1 MKKLISAIL
10 AAAIAASVLTAGGI
24 SVSATESNKNY
35 IYGDA
40 DLDGAVTVG
49 DCTLVQKASVGITE
63 LSDLQKQIA
72 DVDGSG
78 DISVLDASCIQRYIA
93 GYTQKTGKTG
103 EEFIAQ
109 TQHRLLKS
117 VKVYRGDKDSQE
129 WELETTTNIEYK
141 NAYPTVIEEISSEE
155 EIGTV
160 KTNFDYT
167 FENGLPKT
175 CTYKRDAEN
184 YTTTVEYN
192 NGRIYNSFIKFDDGD
207 YINTWYQ
214 YAYGDEY
221 FTSMFRETYTVGNE
235 YFPEQFAEE
244 TDSVQVLT
252 ENGLMKKSINSG
264 FYANW
269 NENEPKRWLRFNG
282 TYTAEYDS
290 DGIAK
295 LMSAVFRAGPPQTSY
310 VVEVEKENGVIT
322 GAVVNRDTSL
332 AKKLEFEYTDTEIS
346 AARYSQMMNY
356 FIIGSGTNYYNNNW
370 Y

>member
-1 MKKLISAIL
+1 MGK
-10 AAAIAASVLTAGGI
+10 VR
-24 SVSATESNKNY
+24 
-35 IYGDA
+35 
-40 DLDGAVTVG
+40 
-49 DCTLVQKASVGITE
+49 
-63 LSDLQKQIA
+63 
-72 DVDGSG
+72 
-78 DISVLDASCIQRYIA
+78 VLD
-93 GYTQKTGKTG
+93 YTYEKG
-103 EEFIAQ
+103 
-109 TQHRLLKS
+109 
-117 VKVYRGDKDSQE
+117 
-129 WELETTTNIEYK
+129 
-141 NAYPTVIEEISSEE
+141 YPTVVTMAEDDGADQS
-155 EIGTV
+155 
-160 KTNFDYT
+160 KTEYEYT
-167 FENGLPKT
+167 FDGDLPKT
-175 CTYKRDAEN
+175 RTYSN
-184 YTTTVEYN
+184 GIFTFTVEYN
-192 NGRIYNSFIKFDDGD
+192 NGRIYNSHIKFEDDS

-322 GAVVNRDTSL
+322 GAVVNGDTSL